1 MQWHYGYITKKMDP
15 YNLEIFIYT
24 KCYLNNLEGGM
35 DEGGMA
41 QVEICRGS
49 MLGTV
54 VIPFCLLLWIFTALH
69 YKKKSSPQNLYCT
82 EIPFLIYET
91 GKNSKVWQY
100 AITVRLWENRNSLKL
115 LVGMQNGTAL
125 PRWIWHH
132 LTKSNVHFS
141 YDWQSYLLL

>member
-1 MQWHYGYITKKMDP
+1 MDP

-54 VIPFCLLLWIFTALH
+54 VIPSVYYCGYSQLFITKRKVPPKIYTAQR
-69 YKKKSSPQNLYCT
+69 Y
-82 EIPFLIYET
+82 
-91 GKNSKVWQY
+91 
-100 AITVRLWENRNSLKL
+100 
-115 LVGMQNGTAL
+115 
-125 PRWIWHH
+125 
-132 LTKSNVHFS
+132 HFS
-141 YDWQSYLLL
+141 SMRLAKIQKFDNML